1 MGAACNA
8 LHAAFQLA
16 LLDAVRPGMDWQE
29 SALALR
35 DARDRLAAPLALADE
50 TGAVA
55 PPGALPGTDERSSLF
70 AALQAGFRGAM
81 STLPVPANAA
91 DERPAARLRQA

>member
-1 MGAACNA
+1 MGTACNA

-16 LLDAVRPGMDWQE
+16 LLDAVRPGMGLHE
-29 SALALR
+29 SACALR
-35 DARDRLAAPLALADE
+35 DARDRLAAPLALTAE
-50 TGAVA
+50 TGTVGA
-55 PPGALPGTDERSSLF
+55 PGGLSGADERSSLF

-81 STLPVPANAA
+81 SALPVPANAA